1 MKNIN
6 MQLIFEVSGNYN
18 LENAQLFKD
27 KIIEHMKKP
36 STQIIEGTLKNIE
49 VTITLILTECI
60 L

>member
-1 MKNIN
+1 

-36 STQIIEGTLKNIE
+36 STQIIEGTLK
-49 VTITLILTECI
+49 ILK
-60 L
+60 LPLL